1 MFGAM
6 LNGWGQCLLE
16 KGGYE
21 KVQTTADRS
30 EKFIE
35 IGVGG
40 NREGVL
46 DDSASVWPSQETDRW
61 KVAGV

>member
-1 MFGAM
+1 M

-46 DDSASVWPSQETDRW
+46 DDSASV
-61 KVAGV
+61 

>member
-1 MFGAM
+1 M
-6 LNGWGQCLLE
+6 LNGWGQSLLE

-21 KVQTTADRS
+21 KVQTTADWP
-30 EKFIE
+30 EELIE
-35 IGVGG
+35 IRRVG

>member
-1 MFGAM
+1 M

-30 EKFIE
+30 EELIE
-35 IGVGG
+35 IRRVG

-46 DDSASVWPSQETDRW
+46 DDPAAV
-61 KVAGV
+61 